1 MISLGLGTVVG
12 GNGSSFGGFSAEY
25 QAILSRAT
33 SSGITLPS
41 LANQVNQNKLIE
53 DLKTAGVWDKLDVFY
68 MFANTGSS
76 GFALINWKNPNGT
89 TNASAVGSLT
99 FNGSAFQGAASAF
112 INTNY
117 NPTTQAVNFSQNNAG
132 IGVWKRTHDA
142 TLNKYLWG
150 NSGARS
156 YVLGYNEANARL
168 HTTTGLA
175 TQFNTTNTGML
186 VMNRT
191 AASGT
196 GCITLAVNTTITTT
210 NQLSGT
216 TAAPDNAN
224 YSVFT
229 YAGLTSATYLGQISA
244 WWIGANFAT
253 EVNNSSLYNA
263 LNTYMSTI

>member
-1 MISLGLGTVVG
+1 MIGLGIGRTIGGGAVG
-12 GNGSSFGGFSAEY
+12 GFDSDY

-33 SSGITLPS
+33 TLGFTLPS
-41 LANQVNQNKLIE
+41 SENQENQNKLLV
-53 DLKTAGVWDKLDVFY
+53 DLKASGVWNKLDVFY

-76 GFALINWKNPNGT
+76 GFALLNWKNPSSFQ
-89 TNASAVGSLT
+89 ASVVGSLT
-99 FNGSAFQGAASAF
+99 FNSSAFQGAALSYL
-112 INTNY
+112 NTNY
-117 NPTTQAVNFSQNNAG
+117 NPSTQAINFSQNNAG

-142 TLNKYLWG
+142 TANKYLWG

-156 YVLGYNEANARL
+156 YVLGVNSANARL

-175 TQFNTTNTGML
+175 SNFNTTNTGML

-196 GCITLAVNTTITTT
+196 GCITLAVNTTIITT
-210 NQLSGT
+210 NQTSGT

-229 YAGLTSATYLGQISA
+229 LGTSTADTYLGQISA
-244 WWIGANFAT
+244 WWIGSNFVT
-253 EVNNSSLYNA
+253 ELNNSSLYNA

>member
-25 QAILSRAT
+25 QAVLSRAT

-41 LANQVNQNKLIE
+41 LANQANQNKLIV
-53 DLKTAGVWDKLDVFY
+53 DLKAAGVWDKLDVFY

-76 GFALINWKNPNGT
+76 GFALLNWKNPNGT

-99 FNGSAFQGAASAF
+99 FNGSAFQGAALSYL
-112 INTNY
+112 NTNY
-117 NPTTQAVNFSQNNAG
+117 NPTTKATNFSQNNAG

-142 TLNKYLWG
+142 TPNKHLWG
-150 NSGARS
+150 NIGSRS
-156 YVLGYNEANARL
+156 YVHAVSQANQRL

-175 TQFNTTNTGML
+175 ASFNTSNTGML

-196 GCITLAVNTTITTT
+196 GCITLAVNTTITVT
-210 NQLSGT
+210 NQTSGT
-216 TAAPDNAN
+216 TAPPDNAN

-229 YAGLTSATYLGQISA
+229 IATSTADTYLGQISA

>member
-1 MISLGLGTVVG
+1 MISIGLGTIVG
-12 GNGSSFGGFSAEY
+12 GNGSTLGGFSAEY
-25 QAILSRAT
+25 QAVLSRAT

-41 LANQVNQNKLIE
+41 LANQTNQNKLIV
-53 DLKTAGVWDKLDVFY
+53 DLKAAGVWDKLDVFY

-76 GFALINWKNPNGT
+76 GFALLNWKNPNGT

-99 FNGSAFQGAASAF
+99 FNGSAFQGAALSYL
-112 INTNY
+112 NTNY
-117 NPTTQAVNFSQNNAG
+117 NPTTKATNFSQNNAG

-142 TLNKYLWG
+142 TANKYLWG

-156 YVLGYNEANARL
+156 YVLGVSSANARL
-168 HTTTGLA
+168 HTITGLA
-175 TQFNTTNTGML
+175 SNFNTSNTGML

-210 NQLSGT
+210 NQTSGT

-229 YAGLTSATYLGQISA
+229 LATSTADTYLGQISA